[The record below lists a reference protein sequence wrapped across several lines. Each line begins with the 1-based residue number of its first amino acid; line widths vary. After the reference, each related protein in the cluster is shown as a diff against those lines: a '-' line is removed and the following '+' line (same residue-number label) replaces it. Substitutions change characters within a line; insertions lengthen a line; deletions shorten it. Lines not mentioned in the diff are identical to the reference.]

1 MKNDVKA
8 YKCEVCNGTG
18 KENGSTCTNCQGSGF
33 IGRDGTYEYILTRN
47 ENNQLVI
54 TDIKMPLEQLEKTER
69 TENTKEDDW
78 GKKVRQFWKMMFSAL
93 LVIIIL
99 ASLALYFTV
108 FSGESTLITVAA
120 ISLLLLILLNISKLR
135 LFERLIDLVKK
146 MWEEPNDFLKY
157 LKERLKEE

>member
-18 KENGSTCTNCQGSGF
+18 KVNSSPCTNCEGSGF

-69 TENTKEDDW
+69 TEDNKEDDW
-78 GKKVRQFWKMMFSAL
+78 GKKVRQFWKMMFSGL
-93 LVIIIL
+93 LVLIIL

-108 FSGESTLITVAA
+108 FSGDSTFITAA
-120 ISLLLLILLNISKLR
+120 VIALLLLILLNISKLR
-135 LFERLIDLVKK
+135 LFERLIELVKK
-146 MWEEPNDFLKY
+146 MWEEPKDFMKY
-157 LKERLKEE
+157 LKERIKEE

>member
-8 YKCEVCNGTG
+8 YKCEECNGTG
-18 KENGSTCTNCQGSGF
+18 KVNSSPCTNCEGSGF

-54 TDIKMPLEQLEKTER
+54 TDIKMPLEQLQKEER
-69 TENTKEDDW
+69 KEETGNDW
-78 GKKVRQFWKMMFSAL
+78 GKKVRQFWNMMFSGL
-93 LVIIIL
+93 LVMIIL

-108 FSGESTLITVAA
+108 FSGDSTFITVAVIA
-120 ISLLLLILLNISKLR
+120 LLLLILLNISKLR
-135 LFERLIDLVKK
+135 LFERLTDLVKK
-146 MWEEPNDFLKY
+146 MWEEPTDFLKY